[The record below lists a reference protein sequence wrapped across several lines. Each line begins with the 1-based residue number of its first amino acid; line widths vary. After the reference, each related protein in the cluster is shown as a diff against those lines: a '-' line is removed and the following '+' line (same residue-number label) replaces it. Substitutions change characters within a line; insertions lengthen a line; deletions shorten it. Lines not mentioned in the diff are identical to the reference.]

1 MMKSVLPLLVKA
13 EVMTISLRHRKASRG
28 QGVIEY
34 AGALVVASCLVA
46 AVIAVGPQ
54 GISNL
59 FTNILT
65 QVQTFFTSKVNQAA

>member
-1 MMKSVLPLLVKA
+1 MMKSALPLLVKA
-13 EVMTISLRHRKASRG
+13 EVFSINLRNRKARG

-65 QVQTFFTSKVNQAA
+65 QVQTFFTSKVNQGT